1 MNKTSLDSP
10 LVSRAEL
17 NRWLQEDAED
27 NREQLQRL
35 RRKLRQAKETELTPR
50 QRQILAM
57 RYEQQ
62 LSPAQIARE
71 LGVHRSTVSRTLH
84 RAQARLHHYL
94 QYTL

>member
-1 MNKTSLDSP
+1 MNKTCLDSP
-10 LVSRAEL
+10 LVKRAEL

-27 NREQLQRL
+27 NSQQLRRL
-35 RRKLRQAKETELTPR
+35 RQKLRQAREAELTPR
-50 QRQILAM
+50 QRQILSM